1 MGQQR
6 FRKRLSSGTR
16 EMNFHLEGTVRKSQH
31 VMKISPVK
39 PDRSRIALTSDALIR
54 HWTKELDARKEEI
67 IAAIEKVGDNP
78 DTVRKELAAMNP
90 ENRSS

>member
-1 MGQQR
+1 
-6 FRKRLSSGTR
+6 
-16 EMNFHLEGTVRKSQH
+16 
-31 VMKISPVK
+31 MKINPVK

-90 ENRSS
+90 ENRLS